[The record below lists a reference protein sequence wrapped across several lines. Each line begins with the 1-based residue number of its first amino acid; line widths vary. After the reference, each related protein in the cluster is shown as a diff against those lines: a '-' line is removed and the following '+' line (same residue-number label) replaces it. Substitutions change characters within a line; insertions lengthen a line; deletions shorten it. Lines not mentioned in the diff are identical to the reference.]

1 MLMYIQRMLDEL
13 NDFLI
18 EGAARVRLAGS
29 DEANAISHDDMRA
42 RYARKDRQNR
52 AWRVSQQHLKYRL
65 GLDDSTF
72 SMRQVSTLYGMW
84 TLGVFSIV
92 KSQDILLLFKLASLH
107 AQEEN
112 LYGVMESEPNLNAFE
127 GLLKPQQVN
136 RMAGGARVDEPLVS
150 YLNDSDATAF
160 HRQALDSPLNEEED
174 GWEGWSDSVPSPP
187 MASWSEGYS
196 LRALSASLGISK
208 SEISNSLARCREAGM
223 LISDYDTG
231 LPKVNRRE
239 LLKITEHALKYFFP
253 VKPGAMVRGIPT
265 GFAAPALSKSI
276 KSAGELIPVWP
287 DALGAERGQAIEPLY
302 KTVPEAV
309 KKDRTLYHYLALA
322 DAIRLGGPREC
333 GVAINI
339 LRAGMGLK

>member
-1 MLMYIQRMLDEL
+1 
-13 NDFLI
+13 
-18 EGAARVRLAGS
+18 
-29 DEANAISHDDMRA
+29 
-42 RYARKDRQNR
+42 
-52 AWRVSQQHLKYRL
+52 
-65 GLDDSTF
+65 
-72 SMRQVSTLYGMW
+72 MW

-112 LYGVMESEPNLNAFE
+112 LYGAMESESNSNAVE

-136 RMAGGARVDEPLVS
+136 RMTAGARVSEPLAT
-150 YLNDSDATAF
+150 YPNDSEATVF
-160 HRQALDSPLNEEED
+160 RRQAFDSPLSDED
-174 GWEGWSDSVPSPP
+174 GWEGWSDPAPSPP
-187 MASWSEGYS
+187 LASWSEGYS

-208 SEISNSLARCREAGM
+208 SEISNAISRCRESGL

-276 KSAGELIPVWP
+276 SSAGELIPVWP
-287 DALGAERGQAIEPLY
+287 DALGTERGQAIEPLY

-309 KKDRTLYHYLALA
+309 KKDRTLYHFLALA

-333 GVAINI
+333 GVAIDI

>member
-1 MLMYIQRMLDEL
+1 M
-13 NDFLI
+13 
-18 EGAARVRLAGS
+18 
-29 DEANAISHDDMRA
+29 
-42 RYARKDRQNR
+42 
-52 AWRVSQQHLKYRL
+52 
-65 GLDDSTF
+65 
-72 SMRQVSTLYGMW
+72 
-84 TLGVFSIV
+84 

-112 LYGVMESEPNLNAFE
+112 LFGKMESESNSHTVE
-127 GLLKPQQVN
+127 ELLKPTQIHL
-136 RMAGGARVDEPLVS
+136 RAGGRVGQPLVT
-150 YLNDSDATAF
+150 YPADGEEAVF
-160 HRQALDSPLNEEED
+160 HRQEFDSSLGEED
-174 GWEGWSDSVPSPP
+174 GWEGWSEPVPSLPL
-187 MASWSEGYS
+187 ASWSEGYS
-196 LRALSASLGISK
+196 LRALSASLGLSK
-208 SEISNSLARCREAGM
+208 SEISNSIARCRESGLLA
-223 LISDYDTG
+223 SDYDTG

-253 VKPGAMVRGIPT
+253 VKPGAIVRGIPT

-287 DALGAERGQAIEPLY
+287 DALGTERGQAIEPLY

>member
-1 MLMYIQRMLDEL
+1 MTELPGVLTGFDETY
-13 NDFLI
+13 
-18 EGAARVRLAGS
+18 AV
-29 DEANAISHDDMRA
+29 SHDDMRA
-42 RYARKDRQNR
+42 RYARKDRR
-52 AWRVSQQHLKYRL
+52 SWAWGISQQPPMCRF
-65 GLDDSTF
+65 GLDDSIF
-72 SMRQVSTLYGMW
+72 SMRQVSTFYGMW
-84 TLGVFSIV
+84 TLGVLSIV

-112 LYGVMESEPNLNAFE
+112 LYGVNHSQAF
-127 GLLKPQQVN
+127 G
-136 RMAGGARVDEPLVS
+136 
-150 YLNDSDATAF
+150 
-160 HRQALDSPLNEEED
+160 SPLSEED
-174 GWEGWSDSVPSPP
+174 GWEGWSEPVPSPP
-187 MASWSEGYS
+187 LASWNEGYS

-208 SEISNSLARCREAGM
+208 SEISNAMARCRESGL
-223 LISDYDTG
+223 LISDYETG

-265 GFAAPALSKSI
+265 GFAAPALSKSL

-287 DALGAERGQAIEPLY
+287 DALGTERGQAVEPLY

-339 LRAGMGLK
+339 LRTGMGLK